1 MTPCIKR
8 LAASFLVGILILG
21 PAAKSGVCE
30 TVVTPSIGVR
40 TTFDDST
47 LGKGDSDLE
56 FQLSPSLKVEGGS
69 EVTRLG
75 LQGRLDAYQY
85 AEHEEYSRENAQLGA
100 DVSHG
105 VSERLVLRLGAKW
118 VRDHSVESEF
128 DESGITTE
136 KAARNHYSATP
147 GLTLRVS
154 ERDDVSVEGSAGLM
168 RYESTG
174 YTDYLSTGLTTTW
187 SHALGDGLWR
197 IIGQAGVQNYR
208 FDRVDGETEQMVLS
222 ALAGFAW
229 KASET
234 LEFQVLGGVSQTE
247 SDVDFDQGQ
256 SMNDSQL
263 TFSGSVSG
271 TWTDEIWR
279 LTLSADRSES
289 PSTYGEL
296 ITRDRLRASFGRNLT
311 ERLYLGLQL
320 AWYMSKTAGLVQDEN
335 TQTYSIGPTLRYRLT
350 EDISLD
356 GGYQYTHE
364 DDIEAEEATDR
375 NRIYMGV
382 TVAWPGVW

>member
-1 MTPCIKR
+1 MTHCIKP
-8 LAASFLVGILILG
+8 LAALLLAGILILG

-30 TVVTPSIGVR
+30 TMVTPSIGVR
-40 TTFDDST
+40 AAFDDNT
-47 LGKGDSDLE
+47 LGKGETDAELM
-56 FQLSPSLKVEGGS
+56 LSPAFKVEGGD

-75 LQGRLDAYQY
+75 LQGRLDAFQY
-85 AEHEEYSRENAQLGA
+85 AEHEDYSRENAQLGVEA
-100 DVSHG
+100 SHA

-118 VRDHSVESEF
+118 VRDHTVESEF

-147 GLTLRVS
+147 GLTLRMS
-154 ERDDVSVEGSAGLM
+154 ERDELSVEGSAGLM
-168 RYESTG
+168 QYESTG
-174 YTDYLSTGLTTTW
+174 YTDYLSGGLTTTW

-208 FDRVDGETEQMVLS
+208 FDRVDGETEQLVLS

-247 SDVDFDQGQ
+247 SDVDFDWGL
-256 SMNDSQL
+256 SMNNSQM
-263 TFSGSVSG
+263 TFSGSASG

-311 ERLYLGLQL
+311 ERLYLGVQL

-335 TQTYSIGPTLRYRLT
+335 TQTYSIGPTLRYRLS
-350 EDISLD
+350 EDTTLD

-364 DDIEAEEATDR
+364 DDIEADEVTDR
-375 NRIYMGV
+375 NRVYLGV
-382 TVAWPGVW
+382 TVEWGL